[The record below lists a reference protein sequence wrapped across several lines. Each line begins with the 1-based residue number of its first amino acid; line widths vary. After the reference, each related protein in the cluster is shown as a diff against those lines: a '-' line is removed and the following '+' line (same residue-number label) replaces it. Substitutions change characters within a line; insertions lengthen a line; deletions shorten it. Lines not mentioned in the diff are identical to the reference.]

1 MSKKNKQFSSF
12 SLKELLEKLEE
23 SRKDLFTLR
32 LSSGTN
38 HIKDNSQFKKLRK
51 NIARALTF
59 INLRTQECVQEQM
72 IKEEYLRAQEE
83 EA

>member
-38 HIKDNSQFKKLRK
+38 HIKDNSQFRKLRK
-51 NIARALTF
+51 
-59 INLRTQECVQEQM
+59 
-72 IKEEYLRAQEE
+72 IKHQL
-83 EA
+83 

>member
-23 SRKDLFTLR
+23 SRKNLFTLR

-59 INLRTQECVQEQM
+59 INLRTKECMQEPI
-72 IKEEYLRAQEE
+72 IKVEYLRAQNE